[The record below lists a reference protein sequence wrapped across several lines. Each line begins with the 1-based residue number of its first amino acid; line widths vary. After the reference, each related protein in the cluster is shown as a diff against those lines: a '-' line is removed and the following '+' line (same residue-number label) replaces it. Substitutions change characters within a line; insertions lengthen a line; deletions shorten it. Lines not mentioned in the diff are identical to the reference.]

1 MSINFKSN
9 QKNFGDSI
17 GLSERR
23 MHEISNAFKVKISDP
38 NAEEKYQ
45 TKSALLKEV
54 TEEVEINTSAEFF
67 MLGTIYGSWLA
78 TQMLEEKQENG
89 DVSFNSHNKVL
100 NKEAFVEVMK
110 RDGDDF

>member
-23 MHEISNAFKVKISDP
+23 MHEISNAFKVKITDP
-38 NAEEKYQ
+38 NAEGKYQ
-45 TKSALLKEV
+45 TKSELLEEIVK
-54 TEEVEINTSAEFF
+54 EVEITTSAEYF

-78 TQMLEEKQENG
+78 ADYTKREKTQE
-89 DVSFNSHNKVL
+89 DVSFSHNKVL